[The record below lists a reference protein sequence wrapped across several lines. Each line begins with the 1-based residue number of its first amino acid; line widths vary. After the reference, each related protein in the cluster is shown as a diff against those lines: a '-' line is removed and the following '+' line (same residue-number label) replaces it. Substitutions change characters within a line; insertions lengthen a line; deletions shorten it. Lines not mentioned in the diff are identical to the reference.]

1 MNPMTTPADPST
13 PSTALVTLEG
23 PTPFDTCI
31 AWRLHDAYWSQR
43 GPAAWQSG
51 EVPFYSTSNLATA
64 RQHAALLVALVADLQ
79 RANDIHP
86 ESEVWV
92 LEAGCGLGLFAAN
105 FLTAL
110 ETGPD
115 EHRALLTRLRY
126 LITDCSE
133 TNLRQV
139 LELPRVAPWHTR
151 GHLVP
156 ALYDLRQPTSVIR
169 LDGQPT
175 PPITL
180 IVCNYVCSVI
190 PQQQLQLRD
199 APAQTWH
206 ELLVETRAATDLPAP
221 TFLEHATRDATQQNL
236 LADLDLQMSW
246 RPLDLSTHPHLT
258 ETHRKVL
265 ARFTEGLSTATF
277 GYPARYFDFLVAAQA
292 LLVEGGAIMTS
303 DYGGA
308 SREKVRG
315 LRDRRPQTYGNSL
328 AQETCFATFDAF
340 AAELGW
346 GLLRTHGNLDSVHS
360 ALVTSQL
367 GPKLR
372 AAFEDQFRGIL
383 VVDELLD
390 HTASARQFASLKDFP
405 RALRYW
411 LRAAAMDELNPELRY
426 RIGECAIESGE
437 YALAIT
443 HLLAG
448 HALDPHTFDF
458 DFMLGRATWLAD
470 QPAEAIRWYEHS
482 LAREPHP
489 VTWTNLGVI
498 HFAQNREAHAWA
510 CFESAIAL
518 DPEYP
523 RALEHLTALRELA
536 WQRQTATWRE
546 TLEAPH

>member
-1 MNPMTTPADPST
+1 MST
-13 PSTALVTLEG
+13 PTDSPTPVPLLALEP

-31 AWRLHDAYWSQR
+31 AWHLHDAYWSQR

-79 RANDIHP
+79 HAEHLNPD
-86 ESEVWV
+86 SEVWV

-105 FLTAL
+105 LLTAL

-115 EHRALLTRLRY
+115 DHRALLPRIRY
-126 LITDCSE
+126 LLTDCSE

-139 LELPRVAPWHTR
+139 LELPRVAPWRAR

-156 ALYDLRQPTSVIR
+156 ALYDLRHPTTITR

-175 PPITL
+175 PPLTL
-180 IVCNYVCSVI
+180 VVCNYVCSVI
-190 PQQQLQLRD
+190 PQQQLQLND
-199 APAQTWH
+199 GTWH
-206 ELLVETRAATDLPAP
+206 ELLVETRVATELSAGA
-221 TFLEHATRDATQQNL
+221 FLEHATRDATRENL
-236 LADLDLQMSW
+236 LTDLELQMSW
-246 RPLDLSTHPHLT
+246 RPLDLSTHPIFT
-258 ETHRKVL
+258 ETHQKIL
-265 ARFTEGLSTATF
+265 ARFTDGLPAATF
-277 GYPARYFDFLVAAQA
+277 GYPARYFDFLVAAQSIM
-292 LLVEGGAIMTS
+292 VPGGAIITS

-340 AAELGW
+340 ATELGW
-346 GLLRTHGNLDSVHS
+346 GLLRTRGNLDSVHS
-360 ALVTSQL
+360 ALVTPEL
-367 GPKLR
+367 GPNLR
-372 AAFEDQFRGIL
+372 AAFELQFRGIL

-390 HTASARQFASLKDFP
+390 HTASARHFAALKDFP

-470 QPAEAIRWYEHS
+470 QPEEAIRWYELS
-482 LAREPHP
+482 LSREPHP

-498 HFAQNREAHAWA
+498 HFAQKREAHAWA
-510 CFESAIAL
+510 CFETAIAL
-518 DPEYP
+518 DPGYP

-536 WQRQTATWRE
+536 WQRQTAVWRE
-546 TLEAPH
+546 TLEAKPD

>member
-1 MNPMTTPADPST
+1 MNPST
-13 PSTALVTLEG
+13 PSTTLVTLEP

-79 RANDIHP
+79 QAKHLHP

-115 EHRALLTRLRY
+115 NQRALLKRLRY

-139 LELPRVAPWHTR
+139 LELPRVAPWHLS

-156 ALYDLRQPTSVIR
+156 ALYDLRRPTSITR

-199 APAQTWH
+199 AAAQRWH
-206 ELLVETRAATDLPAP
+206 ELLVETRVATDLSAAH
-221 TFLEHATRDATQQNL
+221 FLEQATLDATRQNL
-236 LADLDLQMSW
+236 LTDLDLQMSW
-246 RPLDLSTHPHLT
+246 RPLELDTDPILT
-258 ETHRKVL
+258 DRHQQIL
-265 ARFTEGLSTATF
+265 ARFTEGLPAATF
-277 GYPARYFDFLVAAQA
+277 GYPARYFDFLVAAQS

-308 SREKVRG
+308 SRDKVRG

-340 AAELGW
+340 AQTLGW
-346 GLLRTHGNLDSVHS
+346 DICRTRGNLDSVHS
-360 ALVTSQL
+360 ALVATHL
-367 GPKLR
+367 GPDLR
-372 AAFEDQFRGIL
+372 ATFEAQFRGIL
-383 VVDELLD
+383 AVDELLD
-390 HTASARQFASLKDFP
+390 HTASARHFASLKDFP

-437 YALAIT
+437 YDLAIT

-470 QPAEAIRWYEHS
+470 QPDAAIQWYEHS

-536 WQRQTATWRE
+536 WQRQTTTWRE
-546 TLEAPH
+546 TLEART

>member
-1 MNPMTTPADPST
+1 M
-13 PSTALVTLEG
+13 STATDSPSPSATLVTLEA

-64 RQHAALLVALVADLQ
+64 RQHAALLVALVQDLQ
-79 RANDIHP
+79 ASGHLHP

-115 EHRALLTRLRY
+115 DHRALLARLRY

-139 LELPRVAPWHTR
+139 LELPRVAPWHLS

-156 ALYDLRQPTSVIR
+156 ALYDLRQPTSITR

-199 APAQTWH
+199 SPAQSWH
-206 ELLVETRAATDLPAP
+206 ELLVETRVATELPAVL
-221 TFLEHATRDATQQNL
+221 FLEQATRDATRQNL
-236 LADLDLQMSW
+236 LTDLDLQMSW
-246 RPLDLSTHPHLT
+246 RPLELSAHPILT
-258 ETHRKVL
+258 DRHQQTL
-265 ARFTEGLSTATF
+265 ALFTEGLSNATF
-277 GYPARYFDFLVAAQA
+277 GYPARYFDFLVAAQS
-292 LLVEGGAIMTS
+292 LLVPGGAIMTS

-308 SREKVRG
+308 TRDKVRG

-328 AQETCFATFDAF
+328 AQETCFAIFDAF
-340 AAELGW
+340 AQTLGW
-346 GLLRTHGNLDSVHS
+346 GICRTRGNLDSVHS
-360 ALVTSQL
+360 ALVATHI
-367 GPKLR
+367 GPALQ
-372 AAFEDQFRGIL
+372 AAFEAQFRGIL
-383 VVDELLD
+383 LVDELLD
-390 HTASARQFASLKDFP
+390 HTASARHFAALKDFP

-426 RIGECAIESGE
+426 RIGECAIEAGE

-470 QPAEAIRWYEHS
+470 QPAEAIGWYEQS
-482 LAREPHP
+482 LGREPHP

-498 HFAQNREAHAWA
+498 HFAQNREAQAWA

-546 TLEAPH
+546 ALEAAH

>member
-1 MNPMTTPADPST
+1 MNPTSTAADPSN
-13 PSTALVTLEG
+13 PVPVVALEP

-64 RQHAALLVALVADLQ
+64 RQHAALLVALVQDLQ
-79 RANDIHP
+79 ASGHLQPTD
-86 ESEVWV
+86 EVWV

-105 FLTAL
+105 LLTAL

-115 EHRALLTRLRY
+115 QQRALLPRVRY

-133 TNLRQV
+133 NNLRQV
-139 LELPRVAPWHTR
+139 LELPRVAPWLAR

-156 ALYDLRQPTSVIR
+156 ALYDLRLPSTVTR
-169 LDGQPT
+169 LDRQPT
-175 PPITL
+175 PAITL

-199 APAQTWH
+199 EGWH
-206 ELLVETRAATDLPAP
+206 ELLVETRAVSELPAEV
-221 TFLEHATRDATQQNL
+221 FLEHATRDATRQNL

-246 RPLDLSTHPHLT
+246 RPLDLSSHPIFT
-258 ETHRKVL
+258 ETHRQIL
-265 ARFTEGLSTATF
+265 ARFVDGLPNATF
-277 GYPARYFDFLVAAQA
+277 GYPARYFDFLVAAQP
-292 LLVEGGAIMTS
+292 LLLPGGAIMTS

-308 SREKVRG
+308 SRDKVRG

-340 AAELGW
+340 AQALGW
-346 GLLRTHGNLDSVHS
+346 DVCRTHGNLDSVHS
-360 ALVTSQL
+360 ALVATRV
-367 GPKLR
+367 GPRLR

-390 HTASARQFASLKDFP
+390 HTASARHFAALRDFP

-437 YALAIT
+437 FALAIT

-498 HFAQNREAHAWA
+498 HFAQGREAHAWA

-518 DPEYP
+518 DPEHP

-546 TLEAPH
+546 ALEATP

>member
-1 MNPMTTPADPST
+1 MST
-13 PSTALVTLEG
+13 PTDPPPTLVLLEP

-79 RANDIHP
+79 HAEHLGPD
-86 ESEVWV
+86 SEVWV

-105 FLTAL
+105 LLAAL
-110 ETGPD
+110 ETGSED
-115 EHRALLTRLRY
+115 QRALLPRVRY
-126 LITDCSE
+126 LLTDCSE

-139 LELPRVAPWHTR
+139 LELPRVAPWRDR

-156 ALYDLRQPTSVIR
+156 ALYDLRHPLTLTR

-175 PPITL
+175 PPLTL

-190 PQQQLQLRD
+190 PQQQLQRRD
-199 APAQTWH
+199 GLWH
-206 ELLVETRAATDLPAP
+206 ELLVETRAATGLSAD
-221 TFLEHATRDATQQNL
+221 TFLAQATCDATRQNL
-236 LADLDLQMSW
+236 LTDLDLQMSW
-246 RPLDLSTHPHLT
+246 RPLELESHPLFT
-258 ETHRKVL
+258 EAHRKVL
-265 ARFTEGLSTATF
+265 ARFTEGLPSATF
-277 GYPARYFDFLVAAQA
+277 GYPARYFDFLVQAQA
-292 LLVEGGAIMTS
+292 LLIPDGAIITS

-308 SREKVRG
+308 TRERVRG

-328 AQETCFATFDAF
+328 AQETCFATFDALT
-340 AAELGW
+340 AELGW
-346 GLLRTHGNLDSVHS
+346 DVCRSHGNLDSVHT
-360 ALVTSQL
+360 AIVAPRL
-367 GPKLR
+367 GPCLR
-372 AAFEDQFRGIL
+372 AAFADQFRGIL

-390 HTASARQFASLKDFP
+390 HTASARHFAALKDFP

-426 RIGECAIESGE
+426 RIGECAIEAGE

-448 HALDPHTFDF
+448 HALDPQTFDF

-470 QPAEAIRWYEHS
+470 QADEAIRWYEHS

-498 HFAQNREAHAWA
+498 HFAQKREAHAWA

-536 WQRQTATWRE
+536 WQRQTSAWRE
-546 TLEAPH
+546 TLEAKPD